1 MKANSGMR
9 AKAVPRDISSRKQ
22 DVQHLEMVPPAN
34 GCEATSKKASAP
46 PFGHMASIPGI
57 LCQPTFQSLP
67 GRITQVLDHLSR
79 TTWAVGLGV
88 AEYSSTARC
97 RSSGPDIRRFSHS
110 VSKKTPASP
119 ISNTINTI

>member
-46 PFGHMASIPGI
+46 RLAIWPAYRESFAS
-57 LCQPTFQSLP
+57 Q
-67 GRITQVLDHLSR
+67 
-79 TTWAVGLGV
+79 
-88 AEYSSTARC
+88 
-97 RSSGPDIRRFSHS
+97 RSSHCLVG
-110 VSKKTPASP
+110 
-119 ISNTINTI
+119 